1 MERIS
6 SGSPNREETHHKG
19 NQRFE
24 ALVASLEQKEP
35 ALAAAVRQLAH
46 GGLEI
51 VRQRFGRESV
61 QPLAYHNEAHTAAVL
76 ERVAAQF
83 AVVTRALDLVLQ
95 RYGASPE
102 MTQRILQEVFE
113 PRLAGLAFVAAAW
126 HDAQQQGEMK
136 DIPPSAEKESILGVR
151 SRFERFIGANE
162 RLSALEAVRA
172 LLKQD
177 PEGEIFSI
185 NDRENLATQI
195 DAIFEQTAEGS
206 EPVLPSLAD
215 GKTRQRIEAL
225 VEELA
230 PRDDDVGFV
239 VRSIMATTPAWDREH
254 NTVVQ
259 PHRDILRHPLEF
271 LLPLADLGEA
281 IQTQDAKPL
290 LRTGFLLRFEEYP
303 GLRDALQRALWESGS
318 PQEQEAACAVVQN
331 VVQGQHAFWE
341 GQINLLDASNG
352 VLSLLAEALAREC
365 AKKMP
370 TLAPTLLRVAGGG
383 DLNSVLPRDVFPYL
397 RLFQFNAMTRALSNL
412 VRWGGAK
419 ALSPSDLQGHL
430 VRETKQLLEVLD
442 LGFGV
447 QQQRDRHS

>member
-6 SGSPNREETHHKG
+6 SGSPNREETHHQAD
-19 NQRFE
+19 QRFE
-24 ALVASLEQKEP
+24 AIVASLEQKEP

-51 VRQRFGRESV
+51 VRQRFGKESTK
-61 QPLAYHNEAHTAAVL
+61 PLAYHNEEHTAAVL

-83 AVVTRALDLVLQ
+83 AVVARATDLALQ

-102 MTQRILQEVFE
+102 LTQRILQEIFE

-151 SRFERFIGANE
+151 GRFVRFIGANE
-162 RLSALEAVRA
+162 RLSALEAARA

-177 PEGEIFSI
+177 AEGAVFSI

-195 DAIFEQTAEGS
+195 SAIFGQTAEGS
-206 EPVLPSLAD
+206 EPVQPSLAD
-215 GKTRQRIEAL
+215 GETRQRVEVL

-230 PRDDDVGFV
+230 QRDDDVGFV

-259 PHRDILRHPLEF
+259 PYRDALRHPLEF

-303 GLRDALQRALWESGS
+303 GLRDALQHALWESSS
-318 PQEQEAACAVVQN
+318 PQEQEAACAVVQD
-331 VVQGQHAFWE
+331 VIRGQQNFWQ

-352 VLSLLAEALAREC
+352 VLALLAEALAREC
-365 AKKMP
+365 AKKTP
-370 TLAPTLLRVAGGG
+370 TLAPTLLRVAGGEN
-383 DLNSVLPRDVFPYL
+383 LQSVLPRDVFPYL

-412 VRWGGAK
+412 VRRGVART
-419 ALSPSDLQGHL
+419 LSPSDPQGHL
-430 VRETKQLLEVLD
+430 VQETKQFLEALD
-442 LGFGV
+442 LGFGA
-447 QQQRDRHS
+447 QQQRDPHS